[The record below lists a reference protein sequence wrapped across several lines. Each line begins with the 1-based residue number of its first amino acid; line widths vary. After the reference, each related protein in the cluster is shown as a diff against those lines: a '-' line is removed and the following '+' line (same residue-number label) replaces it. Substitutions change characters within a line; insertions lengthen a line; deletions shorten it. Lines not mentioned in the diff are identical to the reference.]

1 MTGQRKADA
10 NRANAQK
17 STGPKTAHG
26 KARAS
31 RNAHQLGL
39 SLPVLADP
47 RLADQVEALAR
58 EIAGEIADD
67 DIFALASRIA
77 AEAQTDL
84 QRLRHARHQLLSD
97 RLKDFGHATSPNK
110 ASAPNATSQAPHKPT
125 ILVQASQQVAAI
137 DRYEQ
142 RAWSRRRFAI
152 RAFDVGRQRRLTE
165 SDLMKEI
172 FGRTKPNNSLNKRR
186 CPMWRDGQSQG
197 SSGCGTYGVQH
208 GLVVAS
214 RQH

>member
-1 MTGQRKADA
+1 MTSQQKADA

-47 RLADQVEALAR
+47 VLSDQVKALAR
-58 EIAGEIADD
+58 EIAGEVADD
-67 DIFALASRIA
+67 HIFALAWRI
-77 AEAQTDL
+77 AEAQIDL
-84 QRLRHARHQLLSD
+84 QRVRQARHQLLSD
-97 RLKDFGHATSPNK
+97 RLKDFGHARSPNK
-110 ASAPNATSQAPHKPT
+110 ALAPNATSQAPHKPT
-125 ILVQASQQVAAI
+125 ILVQVSKRVAAI

-152 RAFDVGRQRRLTE
+152 RAFDVERQRRLTE
-165 SDLMKEI
+165 SNLMKEI
-172 FGRTKPNNSLNKRR
+172 FGRTKPNNN
-186 CPMWRDGQSQG
+186 
-197 SSGCGTYGVQH
+197 
-208 GLVVAS
+208 
-214 RQH
+214 